1 MMETNF
7 DYVVLYKTFS
17 RIFKDKLGLI
27 MIELNGNGKQP
38 ESPFIAFDIISPRIP
53 NNYLEDDTVFESV
66 VSFTAYAKSKLQALN
81 LSNQMRLLLRSTAS
95 TKRFF
100 ENNITL
106 VEIMATQPRYVEE
119 TNNYAYMYGF
129 DVRLRLKETY
139 IDEDKGTIESIDY
152 KEK

>member
-7 DYVVLYKTFS
+7 DYAVLYKTFS
-17 RIFKDKLGLI
+17 RLFKDKLDLT
-27 MIELNGNGKQP
+27 MIELSGNGKQP
-38 ESPFIAFDIISPRIP
+38 EAPFIAFDIISPRIP
-53 NNYLEDDTVFESV
+53 NNYLEDDAVFESV
-66 VSFTAYAKSKLQALN
+66 VSFTVYAKKKLQALN
-81 LSNQMRLLLRSTAS
+81 LSNQMRLLLRGTAS
-95 TKRFF
+95 NKRFF

>member
-1 MMETNF
+1 
-7 DYVVLYKTFS
+7 
-17 RIFKDKLGLI
+17 
-27 MIELNGNGKQP
+27 
-38 ESPFIAFDIISPRIP
+38 
-53 NNYLEDDTVFESV
+53 
-66 VSFTAYAKSKLQALN
+66 
-81 LSNQMRLLLRSTAS
+81 MRLLLRGTAS
-95 TKRFF
+95 NKRFF

-139 IDEDKGTIESIDY
+139 VDENKGTIEFIDY

>member
-1 MMETNF
+1 MSFYIDMTS
-7 DYVVLYKTFS
+7 VLDTFKTE
-17 RIFKDKLGLI
+17 IKV
-27 MIELNGNGKQP
+27 
-38 ESPFIAFDIISPRIP
+38 ISNSSSGDWIDGQWV
-53 NNYLEDDTVFESV
+53 EDDAVFESV
-66 VSFTAYAKSKLQALN
+66 VSFTVYAKKKLQALN
-81 LSNQMRLLLRSTAS
+81 LSNQMRLLLRGTAS
-95 TKRFF
+95 NKRFF

-139 IDEDKGTIESIDY
+139 VDEDKGTIEFIDY